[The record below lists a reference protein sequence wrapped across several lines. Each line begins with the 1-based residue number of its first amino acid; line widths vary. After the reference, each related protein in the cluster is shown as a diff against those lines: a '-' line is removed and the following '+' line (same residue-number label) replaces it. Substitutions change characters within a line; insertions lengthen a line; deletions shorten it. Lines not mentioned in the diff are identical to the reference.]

1 MLRRSDG
8 NASSLQG
15 IAMQLEDREIEPG
28 RIEGDILKAI
38 KESGLNCN
46 RWHLRRDSKRFAFCK
61 KTIRTDIEVAFDI
74 ANKYRNERGM
84 NNFFVY
90 MPSDDDIWLVNRHG
104 KVFAICKVES

>member
-1 MLRRSDG
+1 MG
-8 NASSLQG
+8 
-15 IAMQLEDREIEPG
+15 IEPG
-28 RIEGDILKAI
+28 RIEEDILKAI

-74 ANKYRNERGM
+74 ANKYGNERGM

-104 KVFAICKVES
+104 KVFAICKVESQIRRNEQTEEKK

>member
-1 MLRRSDG
+1 M
-8 NASSLQG
+8 
-15 IAMQLEDREIEPG
+15 EIEPG
-28 RIEGDILKAI
+28 RIEEDILKAI

-74 ANKYRNERGM
+74 ANKYGNERDM

-90 MPSDDDIWLVNRHG
+90 MPSDDDIWLTNRCG
-104 KVFAICKVES
+104 KVFAICKVESLKGEKNEH

>member
-1 MLRRSDG
+1 
-8 NASSLQG
+8 
-15 IAMQLEDREIEPG
+15 MQLEDREIEPG
-28 RIEGDILKAI
+28 RIEADILKAI

-74 ANKYRNERGM
+74 ANKYGNERGM

-90 MPSDDDIWLVNRHG
+90 MPSDDDIWLVNRYG
-104 KVFAICKVES
+104 KVFAICKVESQIRRNNEEENNDK